1 MTVLELKNLSF
12 SYDGYE
18 VFGNI
23 NLTVD
28 RPGLYCILG
37 PNGVGKTTLVKCIN
51 KLNTPT
57 SGKVLLDGCDVDGMS
72 LLDIARKV
80 AYVPNG
86 ASSVFSMT
94 VSEAIMLGRHPYAG
108 WITSDDDIEAVEEV
122 VDLLGL
128 NDYVDR
134 DISELSS
141 GQLQRVMIARGLVQE
156 PEILILD
163 EPTSN
168 LDAKYQM
175 DVMRFL
181 KSYARDKNVIV
192 LMICHDIFLA
202 AQYADS
208 VILMEKGGIRAV
220 GSVSEVL
227 TSESLSSVYDVKAS
241 VADIGGKPHIHMS
254 EKPGSANIDCTRLKK
269 HKTEK
274 ACKKR
279 ATLRDKTVNIAV
291 AFLIIAAAL
300 FSAFDFGSSDSSLGP
315 GALVGTEITESE
327 FPNTESRL
335 WVYGNANEDD
345 KIDSD
350 DLAAL
355 KEMVDGRREPSVL
368 ADANC
373 DGRVDYLDI
382 EYLQNIVNQDNVT
395 VYYIDN
401 YFKVSKVSW
410 PVNSIAIGYCSGAYV
425 ADLTGLCDKVT
436 MVDDTIKT
444 YWTGINS
451 RFAEAKS
458 YGTTESPDY
467 EGIMKNKVDVYVPG
481 YCDGKADQ
489 LSGNNL
495 EPAGIDVMFINTC
508 DNSGVDYPNEYIDR
522 SILMFAYLLQGDMTK
537 TYEYMNWHDDVLGKL
552 EAAAATLSDSEKVPF
567 MMSRTYPDASTSTIS
582 ITGKNNTNNI
592 HAEWVG
598 VDAVGQHNPMLAN
611 NYNKL
616 TFEDIY
622 SVIKEEAD
630 GGVFYYMDNEHD
642 GLRHS
647 TDLDKA
653 VKADMEML
661 KDCNASIHYMGM
673 AREAGNG
680 PLYVIE
686 LAFYQN
692 VMYPDLDSGLDYREL
707 FEYYFLNFI
716 TEDYRSLVDINDFFR
731 DYGTA

>member
-12 SYDGYE
+12 SYDGCE

-23 NLTVD
+23 NLVID
-28 RPGLYCILG
+28 CPGLYCILG

-57 SGKVLLDGCDVDGMS
+57 SGEVLLDGHNVSEMS
-72 LLDIARKV
+72 LLDIARNV

-108 WITSDDDIEAVEEV
+108 WMTSDDDMEAVEEV

-128 NDYVDR
+128 KDYVDR

-181 KSYARDKNVIV
+181 KSYARDKNIIV
-192 LMICHDIFLA
+192 LMICHDISLA

-220 GSVSEVL
+220 GNVSEVL

-241 VADIGGKPHIHMS
+241 VTNIDGKPHIHMS
-254 EKPGSANIDCTRLKK
+254 EKPGSVNIDCTKLKK
-269 HKTEK
+269 HKTETRGKSVTVREK
-274 ACKKR
+274 A
-279 ATLRDKTVNIAV
+279 VNVAV
-291 AFLIIAAAL
+291 ALLIIVAAL
-300 FSAFDFGSSDSSLGP
+300 FSVSNFGSSDNGSGP
-315 GALVGTEITESE
+315 GALVGTEISESD

-335 WVYGNANEDD
+335 WVYGNVNEDD
-345 KIDSD
+345 RIDSE
-350 DLAAL
+350 DLAVL
-355 KEMVDGRREPSVL
+355 KEMVDGRREPTVL

-373 DGRVDYLDI
+373 DGHVDYSDI
-382 EYLQNIVNQDNVT
+382 EYLQKIIDQDSVT

-401 YFKVSKVSW
+401 YFRVSKVSW

-425 ADLTGLCDKVT
+425 ADLTGLCDKVM

-451 RFAEAKS
+451 KFVEAKS

-467 EGIMKNKVDVYVPG
+467 ESIMKNKVDVYVPG

-537 TYEYMNWHDDVLGKL
+537 TYEYMDWHDEVLGKL
-552 EAAAATLSDSEKVPF
+552 KAAASTLSDSEKVPF

-630 GGVFYYMDNEHD
+630 GGIFYYMDNEHD

-647 TDLDKA
+647 TDLDMA

-661 KDCNASIHYMGM
+661 KDCGVTIHYMGM

-692 VMYPDLDSGLDYREL
+692 VMYPDLDSGLDYKEL
-707 FEYYFLNFI
+707 FKYYFSNFT
-716 TEDYRSLVDINDFFR
+716 TEDYNSLADINDFFK

>member
-1 MTVLELKNLSF
+1 MTVLELKSLSF
-12 SYDGYE
+12 SYDGCK
-18 VFGNI
+18 VFSNI
-23 NLTVD
+23 NLVID
-28 RPGLYCILG
+28 HSGLYCILG

-57 SGKVLLDGCDVDGMS
+57 SGEVLLDGHNVSEMS
-72 LLDIARKV
+72 LLDIARKI

-86 ASSVFSMT
+86 TSSVFSMT
-94 VSEAIMLGRHPYAG
+94 VSEAILLGRHPYAG
-108 WITSDDDIEAVEEV
+108 WTTSDDDMEAVEEV

-128 NDYVDR
+128 KDYINR

-181 KSYARDKNVIV
+181 KSYARDKNIIV
-192 LMICHDIFLA
+192 LMICHDISLA

-220 GSVSEVL
+220 GNVSEVL

-241 VADIGGKPHIHMS
+241 VTNIDGKPHIHMS
-254 EKPGSANIDCTRLKK
+254 EKPGSTNIDCTKLKK
-269 HKTEK
+269 HKTETRGKSVTVREK
-274 ACKKR
+274 A
-279 ATLRDKTVNIAV
+279 VNIAV
-291 AFLIIAAAL
+291 VLLIVVAAL
-300 FSAFDFGSSDSSLGP
+300 FLVSNFGSSDSGSGP
-315 GALVGTEITESE
+315 GALVGTEITESD

-345 KIDSD
+345 RIDSE
-350 DLAAL
+350 DLVIL
-355 KEMVDGRREPSVL
+355 KEMVDGRREPTVL

-373 DGRVDYLDI
+373 DGHVDYLDI
-382 EYLQNIVNQDNVT
+382 EYLQKIIDQDSVT

-401 YFKVSKVSW
+401 YFIVSKVSW

-451 RFAEAKS
+451 KFIEAKS

-467 EGIMKNKVDVYVPG
+467 ESIMKNKVDVYVPG

-495 EPAGIDVMFINTC
+495 EPAGTDVMFINTC

-537 TYEYMNWHDDVLGKL
+537 TYEYLDWHDDVLSKL
-552 EAAAATLSDSEKVPF
+552 KTAAATLSDSEKVPF

-598 VDAVGQHNPMLAN
+598 VDAVGQHNPILAN

-622 SVIKEEAD
+622 SVIKEESD
-630 GGVFYYMDNEHD
+630 GKVFYYMDNEHD

-661 KDCNASIHYMGM
+661 KDCGVLIHYMGM

-692 VMYPDLDSGLDYREL
+692 VMYPDLDSGLNYKEL
-707 FEYYFLNFI
+707 FKYYFSNFT
-716 TEDYRSLVDINDFFR
+716 TEDYSSLVDINDFFK